1 MPRRAG
7 LFSLPKKAKKSTQ
20 MVRGQIGKNK
30 IIEGS
35 GSLQPVCKSAA
46 IFRHK
51 AIGITVGLNFV
62 KNIAI
67 FLCILRIICYNK
79 HIPRRGCGVMG
90 GYFAAVSKEDC
101 VFDLFFGLPR
111 RRLANEGCG
120 RFFPPFAGIRA
131 RPCWPSETLRSAAGT
146 PRRSALRRR
155 AAPRDRCRL
164 RRG

>member
-62 KNIAI
+62 KILQFF
-67 FLCILRIICYNK
+67 FLFCESSVII
-79 HIPRRGCGVMG
+79 GTFQG
-90 GYFAAVSKEDC
+90 ED
-101 VFDLFFGLPR
+101 V
-111 RRLANEGCG
+111 E
-120 RFFPPFAGIRA
+120 
-131 RPCWPSETLRSAAGT
+131 
-146 PRRSALRRR
+146 
-155 AAPRDRCRL
+155 
-164 RRG
+164 